1 MKYEITSI
9 VNLFGIDV
17 KDSYVEEFDNDEN
30 VFGRVLKYHQRMY
43 RAFPHCEFKLAE
55 AKEIK

>member
-1 MKYEITSI
+1 MKYEIKSI
-9 VNLFGIDV
+9 VNLFGMNCTDTYI
-17 KDSYVEEFDNDEN
+17 EEFDDDEN

-43 RAFPHCEFKLAE
+43 RAFPHCEFKLIE